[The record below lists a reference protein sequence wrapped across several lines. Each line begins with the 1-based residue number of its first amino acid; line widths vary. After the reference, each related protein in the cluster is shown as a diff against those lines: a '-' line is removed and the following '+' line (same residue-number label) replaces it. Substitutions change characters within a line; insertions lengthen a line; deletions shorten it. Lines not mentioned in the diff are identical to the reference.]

1 MVERKRIKVSEI
13 FFIIFLLLVLGL
25 FLLIAWR
32 YNVLCD
38 LSKQNNLNLNK
49 TNYYYYSK
57 NNETIMEYWKKDN
70 VAKLNMKQINTNRDV
85 TFWRNGNT
93 GEEYTFY
100 NMTNEYTEDG
110 GMFSARPTSI
120 TTSYDNFN
128 KFLLALNPT
137 VFIWTKDYDGKE
149 CYDVKVGDQEEI
161 IEKGTGLLLS
171 TSSEGNERKI
181 SYSFD
186 TVTDEDVQMPDIS
199 QYTLQGDKSKETF

>member
-1 MVERKRIKVSEI
+1 MIERKRIKVSEI

-38 LSKQNNLNLNK
+38 ISKQNNLTLNK

-57 NNETIMEYWKKDN
+57 NNETIMEYWKKEN
-70 VAKLNMKQINTNRDV
+70 IAKLNMKQVNTNRDV
-85 TFWRNGNT
+85 TFWRDGNT

-100 NMTNEYTEDG
+100 NMTMEYTEDG
-110 GMFSARPTSI
+110 GMFSSRPTSL

-137 VFIWTKDYDGKE
+137 VFIWTKEYDGKD
-149 CYDVKVGDQEEI
+149 CYDVKVGEQEEI
-161 IEKGTGLLLS
+161 IEKETGLLLS
-171 TSSEGNERKI
+171 TKFEDNERKL

-186 TVTDEDVQMPDIS
+186 TVTDEDVKMPDIS
-199 QYTLQGDKSKETF
+199 QYTLQGDKAKETF

>member
-1 MVERKRIKVSEI
+1 MIERKRIKVSEI

-38 LSKQNNLNLNK
+38 ISKQNNLTLNK

-57 NNETIMEYWKKDN
+57 NNETIMEYWKKEN
-70 VAKLNMKQINTNRDV
+70 IAKLNMKQVNTNRDV
-85 TFWRNGNT
+85 TFWRDGNT

-100 NMTNEYTEDG
+100 NMTMEYTEDG
-110 GMFSARPTSI
+110 GMFSSRPTSL

-137 VFIWTKDYDGKE
+137 VFIWTKEYDGKD
-149 CYDVKVGDQEEI
+149 CYDVKVGEQEEI
-161 IEKGTGLLLS
+161 IEKETGLLLS
-171 TSSEGNERKI
+171 TKLEDNERKL

-186 TVTDEDVQMPDIS
+186 AVTDEDVKMPDIS
-199 QYTLQGDKSKETF
+199 QYTLQGDKAKETF

>member
-1 MVERKRIKVSEI
+1 MIERKRIKVSEI

-38 LSKQNNLNLNK
+38 ISKQNNLTLNK

-57 NNETIMEYWKKDN
+57 NNETIMEYWKKEN
-70 VAKLNMKQINTNRDV
+70 IAKLNMKQVNTNRDV
-85 TFWRNGNT
+85 TFWRDGNT

-100 NMTNEYTEDG
+100 NMTMEYTEDG
-110 GMFSARPTSI
+110 GMFSSRPTSL

-137 VFIWTKDYDGKE
+137 VFIWTKEYNGKD
-149 CYDVKVGDQEEI
+149 CYDVKVGEQEEI
-161 IEKGTGLLLS
+161 IEKETGLLLS
-171 TSSEGNERKI
+171 TKFEDNERKL

-186 TVTDEDVQMPDIS
+186 TVTDEDVKMPDIS
-199 QYTLQGDKSKETF
+199 QYTLQGDKAKETF

>member
-1 MVERKRIKVSEI
+1 MIERKRIKVSEI

-70 VAKLNMKQINTNRDV
+70 VAKLNMKQINSDRDV

>member
-1 MVERKRIKVSEI
+1 MIERKRIKVSEI

-25 FLLIAWR
+25 LLLIAWR

-38 LSKQNNLNLNK
+38 ISKQNNLTLNK

-57 NNETIMEYWKKDN
+57 NNETIMEYWKKEN
-70 VAKLNMKQINTNRDV
+70 IAKLNMKQVNTNRDV
-85 TFWRNGNT
+85 TFWRDGNT

-100 NMTNEYTEDG
+100 NMTMEYTEDG
-110 GMFSARPTSI
+110 GMFSSRPTSL

-137 VFIWTKDYDGKE
+137 VFIWTKEYDGKD
-149 CYDVKVGDQEEI
+149 CYDVKVGEQEEI
-161 IEKGTGLLLS
+161 IEKETGLLLS
-171 TSSEGNERKI
+171 TKFEDNERKL

-186 TVTDEDVQMPDIS
+186 TVTDEDVKMPDIS
-199 QYTLQGDKSKETF
+199 QYTLQGDKAKETF

>member
-1 MVERKRIKVSEI
+1 MIERKRIKVSEI

-38 LSKQNNLNLNK
+38 ISKQNNLTLNK

-57 NNETIMEYWKKDN
+57 NNETIMEYWKKEN
-70 VAKLNMKQINTNRDV
+70 IAKLNMKQVNTNRDV
-85 TFWRNGNT
+85 TFWRDGNT

-100 NMTNEYTEDG
+100 NMTMEYTEDG
-110 GMFSARPTSI
+110 GMFSSRPTSL

>member
-1 MVERKRIKVSEI
+1 MIERKRIKVSEI
-13 FFIIFLLLVLGL
+13 FFIIFLLLVLAL

-49 TNYYYYSK
+49 SNYYYYSK
-57 NNETIMEYWKKDN
+57 NNETITEYWKKDN
-70 VAKLNMKQINTNRDV
+70 VAKLNMKQINSDRDV

-100 NMTNEYTEDG
+100 NMTMEYTEDG

-137 VFIWTKDYDGKE
+137 VFIWTKEYDGKE
-149 CYDVKVGDQEEI
+149 CLDIKIGEQEEL
-161 IEKGTGLLLS
+161 IEKETGLLLS
-171 TSSEGNERKI
+171 TSSEGNVKRL

-186 TVTDEDVQMPDIS
+186 TVTDEDVIMPDIS
-199 QYTLQGDKSKETF
+199 QYKLQEDKTNKSF